1 MEEKINLVKNCIM
14 SVDPILAPKEKSII
28 NYIKRLFNEDYD
40 YMKRIKGIKTII
52 TIKGTMFTYII
63 IYCIYNNHSNKNISF
78 EDMEAIYNKYNKV
91 DDLKL
96 KVCDLINKVNGEIE
110 SINKIYS

>member
-14 SVDPILAPKEKSII
+14 SVDLISAPKEKSII
-28 NYIKRLFNEDYD
+28 NYIKRLFDEDYD
-40 YMKRIKGIKTII
+40 YMERIKGVKTTI
-52 TIKGTMFTYII
+52 TIEGTMFTYII
-63 IYCIYNNHSNKNISF
+63 TYCIYNDYSNKNISF